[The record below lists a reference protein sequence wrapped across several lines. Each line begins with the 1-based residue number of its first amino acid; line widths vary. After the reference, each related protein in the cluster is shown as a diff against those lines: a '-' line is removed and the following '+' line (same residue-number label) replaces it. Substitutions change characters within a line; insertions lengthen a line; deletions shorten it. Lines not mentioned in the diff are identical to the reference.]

1 MNGRG
6 KLTFPDGKI
15 YEGEFKDGSENGK
28 GMVTWPDGRIFEGT
42 FVDGDVQVGSD
53 AKMKY
58 KDGEVLAGPFKN
70 WESYNKPK
78 KTMAEK
84 ISSGLSLFSSRK
96 TEGDKSVMKALRLS
110 KLNEEVE
117 DLKKKLA
124 AEMLSVNKDRDKI
137 GKLQLKIDE
146 LTGQIDLLED
156 DLNVS
161 QLQQLQEP
169 PPPAASADKL
179 YWQEQWENHR
189 KNNDDPYEFLGGYK
203 RQRRQSKRR
212 SKRQRRQSKRRQSK
226 RRQSHKK

>member
-1 MNGRG
+1 
-6 KLTFPDGKI
+6 
-15 YEGEFKDGSENGK
+15 
-28 GMVTWPDGRIFEGT
+28 
-42 FVDGDVQVGSD
+42 
-53 AKMKY
+53 
-58 KDGEVLAGPFKN
+58 
-70 WESYNKPK
+70 
-78 KTMAEK
+78 
-84 ISSGLSLFSSRK
+84 
-96 TEGDKSVMKALRLS
+96 MKALRLS